1 MKTEVY
7 SWRVSVDTKACLDAE
22 ARRER
27 STVAAVLDRIAGKW
41 LDERRRSAGADDGE
55 QARLHA
61 AAARTFGK
69 IAGGDPKR
77 SEKARDAIRRRLA
90 RRHAGHRTH

>member
-7 SWRVSVDTKACLDAE
+7 SWRVSAETKAALDEE

-27 STVAAVLDRIAGKW
+27 STVAAVLDRIAGEW
-41 LDERRRSAGADDGE
+41 LDERRRSAGGDDE

-61 AAARTFGK
+61 AAACSFGK
-69 IAGGDPKR
+69 IAGGDPRR
-77 SEKARDAIRRRLA
+77 SERARDAIRRRLA
-90 RRHAGHRTH
+90 QRHAGHGAH